1 MQHSFQKYTA
11 QYPALIRLGVP
22 ITIGQLGTIVL
33 GFADTLMIGHHSLPE
48 LAAASFVTNMFTLAL
63 LRIFLRINAHHWPIL
78 WPIEARSHRR
88 SVEKWL
94 GGRKCAH
101 AHPAGRHDH
110 ALP

>member
-33 GFADTLMIGHHSLPE
+33 GFADTLMI
-48 LAAASFVTNMFTLAL
+48 
-63 LRIFLRINAHHWPIL
+63 

-88 SVEKWL
+88 SAEKWL
-94 GGRKCAH
+94 GGWECAH
-101 AHPAGRHDH
+101 AHPAGHYDH